1 MILSASRR
9 TDIPTFHGEWFMNRL
24 REGYV
29 LTRNPMNHSQI
40 HRLPLSPDVVDC
52 IVFWT
57 KNAAPFEKHLHELD
71 QMGYRYYFQ
80 HSLTPYGADMEPGL
94 PPKDQLLKQVAALGR
109 RLGPG
114 RLVWRYDPILL
125 APRYTIGFHKEAF
138 SRFCDTLANVTDE
151 VVISFIDLYAR
162 LRKTELRACTAA
174 EMTELAGT
182 LSEIARS
189 YDLTIRACSES
200 LDLTPYGI
208 RPGSCIDPHR
218 IERVVGYPLSLKK
231 ADGQRVHCGCCES
244 VDIGAYNTCL
254 NGCRYCYANY
264 SDESIRNNMQLCD
277 PRSPLLLGRLLEGE
291 TVKERNIQSN
301 IEGQLHL

>member
-9 TDIPTFHGEWFMNRL
+9 TDIPTYHGDWFMNRL

-57 KNAAPFEKHLHELD
+57 KNAAPFLKHLDELD
-71 QMGYRYYFQ
+71 RMGYRYYFQ
-80 HSLTPYGADMEPGL
+80 HSLTPYEADMEPGL
-94 PPKDQLLKQVAALGR
+94 PPKDQLLEQVAALGR
-109 RLGPG
+109 QIGPD

-125 APRYTIGFHKEAF
+125 TPRYTIDFHKTSF
-138 SRFCDTLANVTDE
+138 DRFCNTLAAVTDE

-162 LRKTELRACTAA
+162 LRKTELRACTTAVMA
-174 EMTELAGT
+174 ELAGS
-182 LSEIARS
+182 LAEIAGN
-189 YDLTIRACSES
+189 YNMTIRACSEAM
-200 LDLTPYGI
+200 DLTPYGVQI
-208 RPGSCIDPHR
+208 GSCIDPR
-218 IERVVGYPLSLKK
+218 RVERVIGCPIFLDK
-231 ADGQRVHCGCCES
+231 AAGQRTHCGCCES

-264 SDESIRNNMQLCD
+264 SDDSIRRNMKLCD
-277 PRSPLLLGRLLEGE
+277 PKSPLLLGQLLEGE
-291 TVKERNIQSN
+291 NVREKRVQSN
-301 IEGQLHL
+301 IEMQLHL